1 MASAQSTVS
10 VNILAGEDLRGD
22 LFELLQ
28 VEDDGGVGK
37 VIKVTGVT
45 QVAIGV
51 LAEDP
56 DGVATTDGEMV
67 PVTLLQG
74 IVKMK
79 AGGTVTAGDVV
90 VSDTDAG
97 RVVTVA
103 DIAAMVADS
112 FAVGI
117 ALETAADGE
126 IFSCLCMPMV
136 SATET

>member
-1 MASAQSTVS
+1 MASAQAPKV

-28 VEDDGGVGK
+28 IEDDGGVGK

-45 QVAIGV
+45 NIAVGV

-56 DGVATTDGEMV
+56 DGAATTDGEMV
-67 PVTLLQG
+67 PVALLNG
-74 IVKMK
+74 IIKMK

-90 VSDTDAG
+90 VSDTTAG

-103 DIAAMVADS
+103 AIADMVADS

-126 IFSCLCMPMV
+126 IFACLAMPMV